1 MHNSRTKKLT
11 LLGALAISF
20 TAIAP
25 TCAMGYNTTAV
36 AKFAGI
42 HMPLS
47 FIFGGIAILLIG
59 FCFAIM
65 ANQTSGVGSV
75 YSYNRL
81 AMGEG
86 TGFITGWLLTLVYVV
101 GGAGAIGMSTQFIE
115 VFLSRFGVHLAEPLI
130 AFGLLILMYA
140 ISLLGIRSASEISL
154 AIEIIAILILAV
166 ICGAVMFHHGAQ
178 GLSLK
183 PFEFSARNL
192 PKIGQGIIYV
202 VICFAGFEEATT
214 MTIRTSSPKRTVPFA
229 IIATIVLV
237 ALIFIAVCF
246 LQVVGYGTAH
256 VNKLIQSPAPLND
269 LAVAYVGNGM
279 ATLIDL
285 ATMISSVA
293 SFLGI
298 MNAGA
303 YMLFALGKQHYLPRQ
318 LGRFNRKFNGPFQAL
333 NTIAIL
339 YAIEYLL
346 IGVPFGAKTI
356 YTNLMAI
363 AGLGFLIVYI
373 LVCLGML
380 VYSHHQR
387 IHHLLIEGTILPVVA
402 IVVLLFPLASNLYPI
417 PPLPM
422 NLYPYIILAY
432 IIIGV
437 IMYRVH
443 RRNS

>member
-1 MHNSRTKKLT
+1 MT
-11 LLGALAISF
+11 LLGALAVSF

-47 FIFGGIAILLIG
+47 FIFGGLAILLIG

-86 TGFITGWLLTLVYVV
+86 PGFITGWLLTLVYIA
-101 GGAGAIGMSTQFIE
+101 GGAGAIGMSTQFIK
-115 VFLSRFGVHLAEPLI
+115 VFLSRFGIHLNEPLI

-154 AIEIIAILILAV
+154 IIEIIAILILAV
-166 ICGAVMFHHGAQ
+166 ICGAVFFHHGMQ
-178 GLSLK
+178 GLTLK

-192 PKIGQGIIYV
+192 PGIGQGIIYV

-214 MTIRTSSPKRTVPFA
+214 MTIRTSSPKRTIPFA

-237 ALIFIAVCF
+237 ALIFIAVSY

-269 LAVAYVGNGM
+269 LAVTYMGNGM

-303 YMLFALGKQHYLPRQ
+303 YMLFALGKRHYLPRP
-318 LGRFNRKFNGPFQAL
+318 LGHFNPRFAGPVVAL
-333 NTIAIL
+333 NVTTIL
-339 YAIEYLL
+339 YAAEYLL

-356 YTNLMAI
+356 YTDLMAI

-380 VYSHHQR
+380 IYSHRQR
-387 IHHLLIEGTILPVVA
+387 LHHLVIEGTILPVVA
-402 IVVLLFPLASNLYPI
+402 IVVLLFPMASNLYPI
-417 PPLPM
+417 PPMPM
-422 NLYPYIILAY
+422 SLYPYIIIGYLIVGL
-432 IIIGV
+432 II
-437 IMYRVH
+437 YRVRH
-443 RRNS
+443 RSLSRK